1 MDRSAA
7 FDDDKTDS
15 AHPARYTTARLEQLL
30 LPVKLPSNDPRA
42 IFRNWGKT
50 YQCRPRAVFIPETE
64 EQCRLIIELAR
75 REQTTVRACGA
86 GHSPSDLAC
95 TSGYLLRTDKLDRV
109 IEVSPLSL
117 LPKYVPR
124 DA

>member
-1 MDRSAA
+1 MNGSAA

-15 AHPARYTTARLEQLL
+15 THPMGYTTARLEQL
-30 LPVKLPSNDPRA
+30 
-42 IFRNWGKT
+42 
-50 YQCRPRAVFIPETE
+50 QCRPRAVFVPETE
-64 EQCRLIIELAR
+64 EHCRFIVELAR

-109 IEVSPLSL
+109 IEVSSFSL
-117 LPKYVPR
+117 FASILYT
-124 DA
+124 